1 MFDWNMSEQVFENL
15 GQCQW
20 HRATIYILMER
31 YLYDFQAVKTTGADI
46 ENYWNFR
53 PGPTLSRLQDHNERI
68 YRHMAKLTHTDM
80 PAGFINVRE
89 VLDKYNKEERT
100 NLAWH
105 EFVWEF
111 YRQWL
116 THINR
121 EECRIRAK
129 IAQL

>member
-20 HRATIYILMER
+20 HRATIYILMEN
-31 YLYDFQAVKTTGADI
+31 YLDDLQVVKTTGAGI

-53 PGPTLSRLQDHNERI
+53 PRQTLYRLRDHNERM
-68 YRHMAKLTHTDM
+68 YRHMSQLTHTDM

-105 EFVWEF
+105 EFVWVF
-111 YRQWL
+111 YQQWL
-116 THINR
+116 KHVNK
-121 EECRIRAK
+121 EECRIRAE